1 MPDTGR
7 TDTRRAIMDAAA
19 DVFAARGFHSA
30 TVREICAKA
39 NANIALV
46 SRYFGS
52 KQGLYAEVCRMLFNG
67 LGVPLAELYRNAATD
82 KDCRVAIREW
92 IGWAIKITSASR
104 RNPAGYAAV
113 RFRAGN
119 RLLGASGYGKIS
131 AMKLQKLSLCPVAAF
146 AQIVGGKWKILVV
159 RELLA
164 APACFGV
171 LRRALSASAKSLS
184 KALREME
191 EDCLVERSSSIDGR
205 LPRVRYSLTPIG
217 MTLSPLFDSVI
228 AWGKQYRKAREKQ
241 ENRNRPKN
249 KNKER
254 KQ

>member
-1 MPDTGR
+1 MAKNGAK
-7 TDTRRAIMDAAA
+7 DTRTAMLEAAA
-19 DVFAARGFHSA
+19 KIFAAKGFHDA
-30 TVREICAKA
+30 TVRAICAEA
-39 NANIALV
+39 GANIALV

-104 RNPAGYAAV
+104 LNPAGYAAV

-131 AMKLQKLSLCPVAAF
+131 AMKLQKLSVCPVAAF